1 MNGDLPQPR
10 IVSLLPA
17 ATEIVCAL
25 GFHDQLVGRSH
36 ECDFPPGVEVLPI
49 CTRALMRPD
58 GSSRD
63 IDNAV
68 KAALE
73 QAVSIYEVIGDTLRQ
88 LRPTV
93 IVTQDQCEVCAVALR
108 DVEAAVCSLLDQSVA
123 IVSLQPEGLG
133 KVFDDIRRVAA
144 ALGAAGAGDALIAGM
159 TERFQAVQARCADKR
174 RPSIACIEWA
184 DPLMAAGNWI
194 PELAEIA
201 GGRDPFGQAGK
212 HAPWLDP
219 KQLFAEDPDV
229 IVFMP
234 CGFGLVRS
242 TAEARALLVKPEWQ
256 TLKAVKTGR
265 VYATDGNS
273 YFNRPGPRLVE
284 SAEILAE
291 ILHPEIATTQV
302 LQGMAWQSVSVS

>member
-1 MNGDLPQPR
+1 MNGDLPPPR

-25 GFHDQLVGRSH
+25 GFQDQLVGRSH
-36 ECDFPPGVEVLPI
+36 ECDFPPGIEFLPV
-49 CTRALMRPD
+49 CTRSLMCPD

-73 QAVSIYEVIGDTLRQ
+73 RAVSIYEVIGDTLQQ
-88 LRPTV
+88 LHPTV

-108 DVEAAVCSLLDQSVA
+108 DVEAAVCTLLDQSVA

-133 KVFDDIRRVAA
+133 KVFDDIRRVAV
-144 ALGAAGAGDALIAGM
+144 ALDATGAGDALIAGM
-159 TERFQAVQARCADKR
+159 TERLQSVRARCADKTC
-174 RPSIACIEWA
+174 PVVACIEWA
-184 DPLMAAGNWI
+184 DPLMAAGNWV
-194 PELAEIA
+194 PELVEIA

-212 HAPWLDP
+212 HAPWLEP
-219 KQLFAEDPDV
+219 EKLFAEDPDV

-234 CGFGLVRS
+234 CGFGLERS
-242 TAEARALLVKPEWQ
+242 EAEARALLGQPEWQ
-256 TLKAVKTGR
+256 ALKAVANYR

-291 ILHPEIATTQV
+291 ILHPELRTTV
-302 LQGMAWQSVSVS
+302 YEGYGWRIVRAN